1 MDWWSAYMNSRNS
14 RRGVVSAINAGGV
27 LLLCMSAIAHAQ
39 YVDPKRST
47 IGKDLTQIHSGLFS
61 SNKAPFEYQ
70 TQGSWS
76 IGYSLVKEGAGG
88 DFYRLTLVFKNVGAT
103 ISSIAP
109 TVTLN
114 DGDGILLPTWSYDD
128 MYGRAT
134 QMANSA
140 TVYVPPPSRHT
151 LSTTS
156 TSSGTIVNQSTGQ
169 TSTFTAESTTPGP
182 LVNKY
187 AQVQEA
193 VARSQ
198 AETANSTAQMNRQIG
213 YEYLQWLPRCWLKDY
228 YDIPPGTAAVGALL
242 YARHSKD
249 SRPFVVNVR
258 VGDQQFTFRSESN

>member
-1 MDWWSAYMNSRNS
+1 MEPKNSHY
-14 RRGVVSAINAGGV
+14 VVLPAFTAGM
-27 LLLCMSAIAHAQ
+27 LLLCISVLAHAQ

-47 IGKDLTQIHSGLFS
+47 VDKDLTQIHAGLFS

-76 IGYSLVKEGAGG
+76 IGYSLVKESFGG

-103 ISSIAP
+103 TSSITPAAA
-109 TVTLN
+109 LS

-128 MYGRAT
+128 MNSRAT

-140 TVYVPPPSRHT
+140 TVYVPQPAQHS

-156 TSSGTIVNQSTGQ
+156 TTSGTVVNQTSGE
-169 TSTFTAESTTPGP
+169 TSTFTAQTTTPGP
-182 LVNKY
+182 LVNVA
-187 AQVQEA
+187 AQIQESH
-193 VARSQ
+193 ARDQ
-198 AETANSTAQMNRQIG
+198 AQMANTTSQINRQIG
-213 YEYLQWLPRCWLKDY
+213 SEYLQWLPRYWLKDH

-242 YARHSKD
+242 YARHGKD

-258 VGDQQFTFRSESN
+258 VGDQQFTFRSEYN